1 MKRIAI
7 FPGSFDPFTIGHDN
21 ILCRALKI
29 FDEVVIGV
37 GINGSKQS
45 MQTPEE
51 RIAKIRELYADE
63 PRVSV
68 EAYND
73 LTTDFARR
81 KGATFVVR
89 GVRTTKD
96 YEYEMN
102 IADINRQLT
111 GIETVILFA
120 EPAVAGISSSIV
132 RELIRFNKDVTQFIP
147 QKNKQ
152 HK

>member
-7 FPGSFDPFTIGHDN
+7 FPGSFDPYTIGHDN
-21 ILCRALKI
+21 ILRRALAI

-45 MQTPEE
+45 MHSVEE
-51 RIAKIRELYADE
+51 RIKAINALYADE
-63 PRVSV
+63 QRVSV
-68 EAYND
+68 EKYDD

-81 KGATFVVR
+81 KGAGFIIR
-89 GVRTTKD
+89 GVRSTKD

-111 GIETVILFA
+111 GIETVI
-120 EPAVAGISSSIV
+120 
-132 RELIRFNKDVTQFIP
+132 
-147 QKNKQ
+147 
-152 HK
+152 

>member
-7 FPGSFDPFTIGHDN
+7 FPGSFDPYTIGHDN
-21 ILCRALKI
+21 ILRRALAI

-45 MQTPEE
+45 MHSVEE
-51 RIAKIRELYADE
+51 RIKAINALYADE
-63 PRVSV
+63 QRVSV
-68 EAYND
+68 EKYDD

-81 KGATFVVR
+81 KGAGFIIR
-89 GVRTTKD
+89 GVRSTKD

-120 EPAVAGISSSIV
+120 EPAVAGISSSVV
-132 RELIRFNKDVTQFIP
+132 RELIRFNKDVSQFLP
-147 QKNKQ
+147 KK
-152 HK
+152 K

>member
-7 FPGSFDPFTIGHDN
+7 FPGSFDPFTIGHEN
-21 ILCRALKI
+21 ILTRALKI
-29 FDEVVIGV
+29 FDEVVVGV

-45 MQTPEE
+45 MHTPEE
-51 RIAKIRELYADE
+51 RIAHIKELYAGN

-73 LTTDFARR
+73 LTTDFAKR

-89 GVRTTKD
+89 GVRSTKD

-132 RELIRFNKDVTQFIP
+132 RELMRFNKDVTQFIP
-147 QKNKQ
+147 QKK
-152 HK
+152 K